1 MVSDNSETI
10 FFTLKL
16 KIMSLK
22 IAIQGIES
30 SFHDMAVKKLF
41 PNEEIELIMCNSFEK
56 VTESINNFK
65 ADFGVLAIENTI
77 AGSILPNYNLIDDN
91 DLVIL
96 DEVFLNIQMYI
107 MALESETI
115 HDIVEIHSHPV
126 ALLQCKNYLQKFPPH
141 FKIIEGKDTA
151 SEAKKIKEGNLKGV
165 AAIAGKQ
172 VAEKYGLKILDSKIQ
187 NNSDNQTRFVLI
199 GKEVKLHS
207 QQANKATLKFKL
219 DHRVGSLSNVL
230 QLFSTFDISLTKIQ
244 SLPIIGEPWQ
254 YAFFVD
260 VLFKDYKLFNEVVK
274 VLGNAV
280 LELKIVGVY
289 KQNHENKPSDLLKN
303 LVNE

>member
-1 MVSDNSETI
+1 
-10 FFTLKL
+10 
-16 KIMSLK
+16 MSLK

-41 PNEEIELIMCNSFEK
+41 PNEEVELIMCNSFEK
-56 VTESINNFK
+56 VTQAINDFS
-65 ADFGVLAIENTI
+65 ADYGVLALENTT
-77 AGSILPNYNLIDDN
+77 AGSILPNYNLIDAN
-91 DLVIL
+91 NLEII

-115 HDIVEIHSHPV
+115 HDILEIHSHPV

-151 SEAKKIKEGNLKGV
+151 SEARKIKENNLKGV

-187 NNSDNQTRFVLI
+187 NNKENQTRFVLVGNKVNI
-199 GKEVKLHS
+199 QSNQVD
-207 QQANKATLKFKL
+207 KATIKFKL

-260 VLFKDYKLFNEVVK
+260 VVFKDYKLFQEVTE
-274 VLGNAV
+274 VLKNAV
-280 LELKIVGVY
+280 KELKVIGVY
-289 KQNHENKPSDLLKN
+289 KQNMENTPSQLINN
-303 LVNE
+303 LVNEK

>member
-1 MVSDNSETI
+1 MR
-10 FFTLKL
+10 
-16 KIMSLK
+16 LK

-30 SFHDMAVKKLF
+30 SFHDMAVKKMF
-41 PNEEIELIMCNSFEK
+41 PNQEIELVMCNSFEK
-56 VTESINNFK
+56 VTESINDFS

-77 AGSILPNYNLIDDN
+77 AGSILPNYNLIDSS
-91 DLVIL
+91 DLVIM

-115 HDIVEIHSHPV
+115 HDIIEIHSHPV

-141 FKIIEGKDTA
+141 FKIIEGADTA
-151 SEAKKIKEGNLKGV
+151 SEAKKIKEQNLKGV

-172 VAEKYGLKILDSKIQ
+172 VAEKFGLKILDSKIQ

-199 GKEVKLHS
+199 GKEVKAYTKD
-207 QQANKATLKFKL
+207 ANKATLKFKL

-230 QLFSTFDISLTKIQ
+230 QLFSTFEISLTKIQ

-260 VLFKDYKLFNEVVK
+260 VVFKDYKLFKDVIK
-274 VLGNAV
+274 VLEKAV
-280 LELKIVGVY
+280 IELKVVGAY
-289 KQNHENKPSDLLKN
+289 KQNFENKPSQLINSLI
-303 LVNE
+303 NEK